1 MLGKW
6 DKYIL
11 YFSTG
16 HLSAQIKGVPGRQ
29 IDRQTEIW
37 VEKKIARQTDRQ
49 TYGQRKGLPDR
60 QTDIWAEKRSARQ
73 IDRQAYRQADI

>member
-29 IDRQTEIW
+29 
-37 VEKKIARQTDRQ
+37 TDRQ
-49 TYGQRKGLPDR
+49 TDGHIGREKVCQADT
-60 QTDIWAEKRSARQ
+60 QTGRHIGREKDCQAEG
-73 IDRQAYRQADI
+73 QAYR